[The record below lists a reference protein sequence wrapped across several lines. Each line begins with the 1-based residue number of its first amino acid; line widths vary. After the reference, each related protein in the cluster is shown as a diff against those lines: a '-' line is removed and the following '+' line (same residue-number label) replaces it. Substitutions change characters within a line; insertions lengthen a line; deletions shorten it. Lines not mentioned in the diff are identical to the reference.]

1 VRPRGQVWESRAG
14 GWKVRVCAGRGADGR
29 WRYLQA
35 SAGTAAE
42 ALAIRDEML
51 QCVEGDGVGWYEEQV
66 RAREAVRQAE
76 RERRAEVRALERRAE
91 REERETMRQ
100 VERAARAEA
109 PGLDRARQR
118 RRYGPER
125 TPRLPFEPLDRLLLA
140 VADGNWRAAF
150 LRPDLFLS
158 TLVAEL
164 AGVHRGS
171 VSRWRREGGIP
182 EHAADR
188 VACALGRHPS
198 NVWGAAWWDLANQGL
213 RYKKTL
219 VDDSPGED
227 VVEVELIGVAS

>member
-1 VRPRGQVWESRAG
+1 MRPRGQVWESPAG

-51 QCVEGDGVGWYEEQV
+51 RCVAGDGVGWYEGQV

-76 RERRAEVRALERRAE
+76 RERRAAVRELERE
-91 REERETMRQ
+91 QREAMRQ
-100 VERAARAEA
+100 VERAARA
-109 PGLDRARQR
+109 GDRAVERASRQR
-118 RRYGPER
+118 RNGPER
-125 TPRLPFEPLDRLLLA
+125 TSRLPFEPLDRLLMA
-140 VADGNWRAAF
+140 GADGNWRAAF
-150 LRPDLFLS
+150 TRKDLFLS

-171 VSRWRREGGIP
+171 VSRWRREGGMP
-182 EHAADR
+182 EDVADR

-198 NVWGAAWWDLANQGL
+198 NVWGPAWWDLA
-213 RYKKTL
+213 RTS
-219 VDDSPGED
+219 DD
-227 VVEVELIGVAS
+227 VELIGVAS